1 LIYINAKDN
10 TYDLKSDWDA
20 TTYDRIS
27 DVQESW
33 GHEVL
38 ERRNWKG
45 NEIVLDAGC
54 SSGRITKIISTKVQK
69 GKVFAVDFD
78 SSMITVAKENL
89 AETSNIQYKKADLS
103 QIDLQE
109 KVDVVFSNAVLHWIL
124 NHRKVFE
131 HFWQV
136 LKPNDELLIQCGE
149 YGEFAKILPIFN
161 KVRKSNK
168 FYNYFCND
176 KGEDIWKEP
185 WYFAKKEDTEKM
197 LQEIGFSSIQVFLEN
212 KEYEFH
218 NKEEYFLFIKT
229 VILQPYLKYLPN
241 ETLKEKFAKSV
252 IQEIETNAKKLQ
264 WKLDFVRLNINAK
277 K

>member
-1 LIYINAKDN
+1 LE
-10 TYDLKSDWDA
+10 SGWDA

-27 DVQESW
+27 DIQESW

-38 ERRNWKG
+38 ERRRWKE

-54 SSGRITKIISTKVQK
+54 GSGKITKVISTKVPK
-69 GKVFAVDFD
+69 GKVFAVDSD
-78 SSMITVAKENL
+78 SSMITIAKENL
-89 AETSNIQYKKADLS
+89 EEISNIQYKKADLS
-103 QIDLQE
+103 EIYLDE
-109 KVDVVFSNAVLHWIL
+109 KVDVVFSNATLHWIL
-124 NHRKVFE
+124 NHRKMFE
-131 HFWQV
+131 HFWQI
-136 LKPNDELLIQCGE
+136 LKPNGEILIQCGG
-149 YGEFAKILPIFN
+149 YGEFAKTLPIFN
-161 KVRKSNK
+161 KVRKSNQ

-176 KGEDIWKEP
+176 KGEDTWKQP

-197 LQEIGFSSIQVFLEN
+197 LKEIGFKNIQVSLEN
-212 KEYEFH
+212 REYEFN

-252 IQEIETNAKKLQ
+252 IQEIETNSKELQ

-277 K
+277 KYG